1 MTTLTPAR
9 PRGRWPN
16 PLPAL
21 KARLFSR
28 AARPYANPYV
38 GGALL
43 GLVLFLSFF
52 LTGNGLGASGG
63 LNRYVLFLED
73 LVAPEH
79 VDRVAYLLK
88 LAGGDKNPLDDWI
101 VVMTAGTL
109 LGGFFSGWRH
119 GRLKVETGKG
129 PRITNRTRWLMA
141 FVGGS
146 LMGYGARLARGCT
159 SGQALSGGAVLS
171 AGSWAFMFAVF
182 GGAYALAYFVRKFW
196 N

>member
-1 MTTLTPAR
+1 MTTLTPAGTR
-9 PRGRWPN
+9 RVPSL
-16 PLPAL
+16 LPSL

-28 AARPYANPYV
+28 TSKAYANPYL

-43 GLVLFLSFF
+43 GLVLFLAFF
-52 LTGNGLGASGG
+52 ITGNGLGASGG

-79 VDRVAYLLK
+79 VNRVSYLLE
-88 LAGGDKNPLDDWI
+88 LAGGDKNPLDNWI
-101 VVMTAGTL
+101 VPMTAGTL
-109 LGGFFSGWRH
+109 LGGFLSGWWH
-119 GRLKVETGKG
+119 GRLKLETGKG

-141 FVGGS
+141 FVGGG

-171 AGSWAFMFAVF
+171 VGSWAFMMAVF
-182 GGAYALAYFVRKFW
+182 GGAYMLAYFVRKLW